1 MAEAGEREKGEHYR
15 GLAEPYT
22 LTPAVVEQYGRCG
35 KLADEMLNE
44 LADHRTAK
52 LLSAPREGIAEHP
65 MLCTIGSRARYSNTG
80 SGRSP
85 LHFTSK
91 P

>member
-1 MAEAGEREKGEHYR
+1 MAT
-15 GLAEPYT
+15 PYT

-44 LADHRTAK
+44 LRVADHRTAK

-65 MLCTIGSRARYSNTG
+65 MNNRVKGPLPKLCTIGSRARYSNTG